1 MTGEHYDSDDY
12 SSDGYGSDDYGSD
25 DYGSDDYAAENDTH
39 IAIVGMA
46 CRFPGAATPEE
57 YWANLTAGVDSVR
70 AFSAEELRAWG
81 HDPAALDDPRYVP
94 MHGIVDG
101 IGEFDADF
109 FQFSSRDA
117 TLLNPQHQM
126 FLECAWEALERA
138 GYDPRATPGTV
149 GVYAGTGRNGYAA
162 LTQAQAERFPG
173 VDALTLTISN
183 EPEHLATR
191 ISYKLG
197 LTGPSMA
204 VLTACSSSLVAVH
217 EAGRALLAGDCDM
230 ALAGGI
236 TLRLPRS
243 GYRYL
248 EGGTMSPDGRCRTFS
263 AGAKGIVGGDG
274 AGVVVLR
281 RLQDALDDGDHVH
294 AVIRGSAVNND
305 GHERAGFTAPGVHGQ
320 TEVIRLAHA
329 AAEVSAASISYV
341 EAHGTG
347 TPVGDP
353 IEVSALTQ
361 AFRAEQE
368 VPAGS
373 VLLGSV
379 KTNIGHTDTAAGVAG
394 LIKTALALEHRAIP
408 ATLHFEGPNP
418 VIDFAKTPFT
428 VNTEHR
434 AWDSA
439 GQPRRAGVS
448 SFGIGGTNAHVVL
461 EEAPR
466 AAERAEREECA
477 QLLVL
482 SARTPAALAAMAE
495 RLARHLERHPELPLA
510 DVAWT
515 LQSGRRAFAHRSYV
529 VCADHAQAIAAL
541 SAASAAPVSKAPGAV
556 TSEELLDRLTPEL
569 TATERAALLG
579 ELGRLWQDGSPVDW
593 SRLHEAALPR
603 RVPLPSYPFERRHHL
618 VQPEPFAAPVTQAPI
633 AAAATAAPAAAA
645 GPAEHLAEGA
655 DDSASIEERLAV
667 LFAKVLGEAEDLAE
681 RDFFELGGDSLT
693 AVQLFSLVEDDFG
706 VAPPL
711 EAIFDAPTVTE
722 FAVVIQEL
730 LATLRATEAADDTR
744 GTS

>member
-1 MTGEHYDSDDY
+1 MTGE
-12 SSDGYGSDDYGSD
+12 

-81 HDPAALDDPRYVP
+81 HDPAALEDPRYVP

-101 IGEFDADF
+101 VGEFDADF

-138 GYDPRATPGTV
+138 GYDPRTTPGTV

-243 GYRYL
+243 GYRYV

-305 GHERAGFTAPGVHGQ
+305 GHERAGFTAPGVQGQ
-320 TEVIRLAHA
+320 SEVIRLAHA

-361 AFRAEQE
+361 AFRAEEE

-373 VLLGSV
+373 VLLGSA

-408 ATLHFEGPNP
+408 ATLHFDRPNP

-439 GQPRRAGVS
+439 GPRRAGVS

-466 AAERAEREECA
+466 AAERAARDEGA

-495 RLARHLERHPELPLA
+495 RLARHLEQHPEQPLA

-515 LQSGRRAFAHRSYV
+515 LQSGRRAFAHRRHV
-529 VCADHAQAIAAL
+529 VCADRAEAIAAL
-541 SAASAAPVSKAPGAV
+541 SATATAPVSQAPGSA
-556 TSEELLDRLTPEL
+556 TPGELLDRLALEL
-569 TATERAALLG
+569 PTAERAALLG
-579 ELGRLWQDGSPVDW
+579 ALGRIWQDGSPVDW
-593 SRLHEAALPR
+593 ARLHEGALPH

-618 VQPEPFAAPVTQAPI
+618 IRPEPFTAPDTDASAVTAVTATV
-633 AAAATAAPAAAA
+633 AAADAVTGAPAEQPA
-645 GPAEHLAEGA
+645 GGA
-655 DDSASIEERLAV
+655 QDSASIEERLAV
-667 LFAKVLGEAEDLAE
+667 LFAKVLGETEDLAE

-730 LATLRATEAADDTR
+730 LTTLQASEAADDTR